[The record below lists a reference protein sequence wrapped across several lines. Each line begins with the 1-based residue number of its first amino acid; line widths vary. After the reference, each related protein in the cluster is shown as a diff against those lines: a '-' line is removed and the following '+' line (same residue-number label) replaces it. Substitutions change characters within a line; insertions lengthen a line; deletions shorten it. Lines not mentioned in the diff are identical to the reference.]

1 MKNFAIIRSV
11 DAPKHIS
18 PKALSTCTERMI
30 ASMPYTKARMPP
42 ILVMHVSESVAAV
55 VGVGHTGVIRH
66 NRSSDAEL
74 SSYYEVWLVG
84 QARLADYVLALQ
96 GIMNEVRAHSDL
108 SELEMPA

>member
-18 PKALSTCTERMI
+18 PKALSTCAERMI
-30 ASMPYTKARMPP
+30 SSMPQTETSMPP

-66 NRSSDAEL
+66 NRSSAAEL

-84 QARLADYVLALQ
+84 QAGLADYVLALQ
-96 GIMNEVRAHSDL
+96 GIMNDVHSNTGP
-108 SELEMPA
+108 SELETPA

>member
-18 PKALSTCTERMI
+18 PRELRACTERMI
-30 ASMPYTKARMPP
+30 SSMPKAGASMPP

-55 VGVGHTGVIRH
+55 VGVGRTGVIRH
-66 NRSSDAEL
+66 NHSAVAEL

-84 QARLADYVLALQ
+84 QAGIADYVLALQ
-96 GIMNEVRAHSDL
+96 GIMNDVSCPQC
-108 SELEMPA
+108 SF